1 MDCSSDEE
9 FWNQVE
15 ALPRLRE
22 IKKIRITDFFE
33 VVHTGSISIKGRRL
47 ESIINNI
54 RLAKEV
60 ELNKKTFLVRKQTI
74 KEIETNVE
82 KIRFKYEE
90 DVQEI
95 LNQNQKLKN
104 ECLMLRR
111 KLNRY
116 VEMAKT
122 QEYLLTCSRVLD
134 KDVKIIDPSP
144 ETKEENSKFF
154 ESQIKLLRDVCNLY
168 MKDLDVAKE
177 KTLAVESCMQSEKE
191 RFENQIEGLNKLMK
205 EQEGRLRLETEEV
218 RRSFE
223 RFRDEVKG
231 EIALNE
237 VINKK
242 LNETNLKLKEEL
254 KNAQNILQT
263 PRLRQR
269 TFERFKSVGIEKVN
283 GADGSRRGSLL
294 SLPLIGSEKEGFSTH
309 FDTPKHSYRQLDFNS
324 SKKLIS

>member
-15 ALPRLRE
+15 TLPRLKE
-22 IKKIRITDFFE
+22 IKKLKITDFFDI
-33 VVHTGSISIKGRRL
+33 VHTGSISIKGRRL

-60 ELNKKTFLVRKQTI
+60 ELNKQTFLVRKQTI

-95 LNQNQKLKN
+95 LKQNQKLKN

-116 VEMAKT
+116 VEMVKT
-122 QEYLLTCSRVLD
+122 QEYLLTCSRILD
-134 KDVKIIDPSP
+134 KDVKTLDVSL
-144 ETKEENSKFF
+144 ETKEENSKYF

-168 MKDLDVAKE
+168 MKDLDSAKE
-177 KTLAVESCMQSEKE
+177 KTLRVESLMIREKE
-191 RFENQIEGLNKLMK
+191 RFENEIEGLNKLMK
-205 EQEGRLRLETEEV
+205 EQEFRLRMETEEV
-218 RRSFE
+218 KKMFE
-223 RFRDEVKG
+223 KFKDEVKG
-231 EIALNE
+231 EMELNE

-242 LNETNLKLKEEL
+242 LNESNLKLKEEL

-269 TFERFKSVGIEKVN
+269 TFERFKSVGVEKVN
-283 GADGSRRGSLL
+283 VADGSRRGSLL
-294 SLPLIGSEKEGFSTH
+294 SLPLINSEKEGFSTH